1 LKNQA
6 MFSRSRPGAG
16 KLRGP
21 RYQAYVQVELEIAA
35 FETQSGYINR
45 SLKLVRLMGML
56 WPTLETC
63 LTRYR
68 SGAGLVVVKF

>member
-1 LKNQA
+1 
-6 MFSRSRPGAG
+6 M
-16 KLRGP
+16 
-21 RYQAYVQVELEIAA
+21 QVELEIAA